1 MDLNIIY
8 DNLTDKRYSLIYKET
23 VSSTNVLLK
32 EMAINGEKE
41 FTVLIADSQTNGIGR
56 KGNSFFSPEKT
67 GVYMS
72 ILFRPEHAIN
82 HALLI
87 TPLAAVCCARAI
99 EKISSLSAQI
109 KWVND
114 IYVNNKKV
122 CGVLAQSYLGE
133 SNSIEGCILG
143 IGINVYP
150 PKNDFPQNIKN
161 KAGYLFNDNKEKHLR
176 EKLIAQVLNEFTLL
190 YKNIEEKIFYDE
202 YCSRSFLTGKAV
214 EVVTPCESTEV
225 TVLGIDNDFHLIVR
239 LPDGSISHL
248 DSGEVRL
255 NKYV

>member
-8 DNLTDKRYSLIYKET
+8 DNLTDKRYNIIYKET

-32 EMAINGEKE
+32 EMAISGEKE

-72 ILFRPEHAIN
+72 ILLRPKHSVN
-82 HALLI
+82 HTLLI

-99 EKISSLSAQI
+99 EKVSSLSAKI

-122 CGVLAQSYLGE
+122 CGVLAQSYIGE
-133 SNSIEGCILG
+133 KGSIEGCILG
-143 IGINVYP
+143 MGINVYP
-150 PKNDFPQNIKN
+150 PKNDFPQDIKD
-161 KAGYLFNDNKEKHLR
+161 KAGYLFNNKEKHLR

-190 YKNIEEKIFYDE
+190 YKNIEEKNFYDE
-202 YCSRSFLTGKAV
+202 YCSRSFLAGKTV
-214 EVVTPCESTEV
+214 EIVTPSKSTDV
-225 TVLGIDNDFHLIVR
+225 TVLGIDSDFHLMVR
-239 LPDGSISHL
+239 LPDKSIAHL

-255 NKYV
+255 KIK